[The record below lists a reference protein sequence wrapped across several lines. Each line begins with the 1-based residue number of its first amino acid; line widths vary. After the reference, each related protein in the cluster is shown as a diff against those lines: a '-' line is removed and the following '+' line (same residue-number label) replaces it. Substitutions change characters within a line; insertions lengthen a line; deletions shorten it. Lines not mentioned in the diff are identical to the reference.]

1 MLKKFACLLILI
13 LAVGC
18 AAKSR
23 QASPEGVLKEIAAS
37 RWEIDVAASMRVDS
51 SAREEIERI
60 GRDDFVYRY
69 GQVGFSLDMQKH
81 ELTWYESREAV
92 DKVLAFTVAPE
103 SAEDA
108 AERARGVR
116 QARLILHDNGDI
128 PITLRYDEAGKLQL
142 FAKGEL
148 FCVLAPLG
156 E

>member
-1 MLKKFACLLILI
+1 MLRKIVCVLVLA

-23 QASPEGVLKEIAAS
+23 SSSPEDVLKEISAS
-37 RWEIDVAASMRVDS
+37 RWEIDVDASMQVAS
-51 SAREEIERI
+51 SAREEIETM
-60 GRDDFVYRY
+60 GRDEFAHMY

-81 ELTWYESREAV
+81 EFIWYESREVV
-92 DKVLAFTVAPE
+92 DKALTFTVSPE
-103 SAEDA
+103 SVEDA

-116 QARLILHDNGDI
+116 QAQLILHDNSDI
-128 PITLRYDEAGKLQL
+128 PITLRYDEAGKVQL

-156 E
+156 K